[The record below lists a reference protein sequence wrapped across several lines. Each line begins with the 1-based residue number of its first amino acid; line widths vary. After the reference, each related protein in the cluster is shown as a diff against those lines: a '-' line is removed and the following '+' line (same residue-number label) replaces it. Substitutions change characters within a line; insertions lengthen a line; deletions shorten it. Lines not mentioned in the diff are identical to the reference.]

1 MTGHFT
7 LGVIGHVDHG
17 KTALVRALTGIE
29 TDRLKEEQERGLS
42 IVLGFSY
49 LESPD
54 GAIDLIDVPGHED
67 FIRTMISGATGIDGV
82 LLIVAANEG
91 VMPQT
96 REHFDIAQLLGVER
110 GLIVLTKTDLLT
122 REEVEFAEEEIR
134 EYVSGSFLDGAP
146 VIRTSVLRG
155 EGLDDLRAALG
166 QLEARVPATETSE
179 GFFLPVDRVFA
190 MQGFGAVVTGTLR
203 SGVLTTNENVEILP
217 GGETA
222 TVRGLQNHNQAVE
235 AAYPGQRVAV
245 NLRNLKREEFAS
257 GDVLASPGFLKVTR
271 RLDVELKLLGHLKDE
286 LKNGT
291 AVRVLFGTTEVIA
304 KLRLLDQVTLQPGST
319 GLVQLRCQRDVT
331 THRSERFIIRNI
343 SPVFTVG
350 GGRILDAD
358 SPRHRR
364 FDDSV
369 TSRLRSIAEGNT
381 TEMVRSS
388 LAEAEMR
395 GANTEDL
402 RGRLGISVD
411 GMKGAIADVGA
422 VEVGAHRIVGRS
434 VYSELKDEILALLER
449 THEENSRE
457 QGLPL
462 GSILGQLDVDID
474 EGVLQ
479 QAVNELVAGG
489 EVQNDASILSLKG
502 FDALGSLPEAERR
515 VAAELE
521 QIFLSGGIT
530 PPPLDT
536 ALRRDGM
543 KRDVYR
549 LLSETGTLVRLK
561 TYDRNSNFVFH
572 RDVLRDI
579 KERLQERFPYP
590 SEFAVSEVRDLLEA
604 TRKYVVP
611 LLEHLDATGVTIRTG
626 NVRRLRDH

>member
-49 LESPD
+49 LESSD
-54 GAIDLIDVPGHED
+54 GVIDLIDVPGHED

-122 REEVEFAEEEIR
+122 CEEVEFSEEEIR
-134 EYVSGSFLDGAP
+134 EYVAGSFLDGAP
-146 VIRTSVLRG
+146 VIRTSALRG
-155 EGLDDLRAALG
+155 EGLDDLRTALG
-166 QLEARVPATETSE
+166 QLEARVLATETSE

-271 RLDVELKLLGHLKDE
+271 RLDVELELLGHLKDG

-304 KLRLLDQVTLQPGST
+304 KLRLLDQATLQPGST

-350 GGRILDAD
+350 GGRILDVD

-369 TSRLRSIAEGNT
+369 TNRLRSIAEGDT

-388 LAEAEMR
+388 LAEAGLR
-395 GANTEDL
+395 GADMEDL
-402 RGRLGISVD
+402 RGRLGISVE

-422 VEVGAHRIVGRS
+422 IEVGAHRIIERS
-434 VYSELKDEILALLER
+434 VYSELKDKILALLER

-462 GSILGQLDVDID
+462 GSIPGQLDLDIE
-474 EGVLQ
+474 EGVLK
-479 QAVNELVAGG
+479 QAVNELVVGG
-489 EVQNDASILSLKG
+489 EVQNDTSILSLKG
-502 FDALGSLPEAERR
+502 FDALGRLPEVERR

-536 ALRRDGM
+536 ALQRDGM

-590 SEFAVSEVRDLLEA
+590 SEFAVSEVRDLLVA